1 MNDSISTVLEITS
14 KLHDAVITLDEQ
26 KRQEQARA
34 TTPVGAYVQGRS
46 RRRMNRRRVSSLE
59 TDSSDTDDEDD
70 ALVGESQAH
79 DLRNTTTGE
88 EVSFALLSFEQ
99 QIARL
104 DEDLSDHVLVL
115 KNGAEDLASPAVL
128 GSESEGRVAEIWGM
142 LAVML
147 DDWR

>member
-1 MNDSISTVLEITS
+1 MNDSISRVLEITS
-14 KLHDAVITLDEQ
+14 KLHDAVITSDEQ

-34 TTPVGAYVQGRS
+34 PTPVGAYVQGRS

-70 ALVGESQAH
+70 ALVGESQAL
-79 DLRNTTTGE
+79 DFRNTTTGE
-88 EVSFALLSFEQ
+88 EVSFALLNFEQ

-147 DDWR
+147 DDWK